1 MVKRESYALASN
13 LGRVALQVTS
23 YLTLAKIISKPY
35 IEVSQ
40 SSRPDGQSSI
50 TSRDSAGHVKQ
61 VDLRLPERP
70 VEPDPSDC
78 CGSGCTPCV
87 FDIYEVD
94 LKR

>member
-1 MVKRESYALASN
+1 M
-13 LGRVALQVTS
+13 
-23 YLTLAKIISKPY
+23 SKHY

-40 SSRPDGQSSI
+40 SSRPEGQSSI
-50 TSRDSAGHVKQ
+50 PSRDSAGHVKQ